1 MLERKMLASWCVCC
15 FKSIRFKAAKRSD
28 GSKVFRDIKHNPMNL
43 LSAEKEQKKFTF
55 ALTFTC

>member
-1 MLERKMLASWCVCC
+1 MLKRKMLARECVYR